1 MLGSRLI
8 GISVLAL
15 LAGSLFSS
23 GCISATAHQR
33 EIKRRMTAEYRT
45 REYAARLNELETER
59 ARISAQVNNSQ
70 VRERE
75 LKTMLDEARKAI
87 NWGDFGLQAGSD
99 GALSLAGDLTF
110 SRGKH
115 TLSSQG
121 KKELDK
127 VAKALVQSTAS
138 RVRIDGHT
146 DSDPIKR
153 SRYLDNMHLS
163 LMRAHSVAKY
173 LVGKGVAPGIIS
185 VAGYGSHQPRG
196 KNKAGNRRVE
206 IRAMVESAQPMQ
218 AAARQ

>member
-8 GISVLAL
+8 GISVLTL

-45 REYAARLNELETER
+45 REYAARINELEAER
-59 ARISAQVNNSQ
+59 ARFTAQANNSQ
-70 VRERE
+70 VREKE

-87 NWGDFGLQAGSD
+87 NWGDFGLHAGSD

-110 SRGKH
+110 SRGRH
-115 TLSSQG
+115 TLSSKG

-127 VAKALVQSTAS
+127 VAKALIQSTAS
-138 RVRIDGHT
+138 RVRIEGHT

-153 SRYLDNMHLS
+153 SSYLDNLHLS
-163 LMRAHSVAKY
+163 IMRAHSVARY
-173 LVGKGVAPGIIS
+173 LASKGVDARFIS
-185 VAGYGSHQPRG
+185 VTGYGQYKPRG
-196 KNKAGNRRVE
+196 KNKADNRRVE
-206 IRAMVESAQPMQ
+206 IRALVESMQTAQVS
-218 AAARQ
+218 RK